1 MLPVVAFSLL
11 LSWVQVRSDTFIV
24 KSSAGEERAKL
35 VLEELEGFHQLI
47 GTLVFEKAQLPE
59 LPIEVLLI
67 GDEAQLKQLAPDTGN
82 RREVT
87 GYYQRGQDRD
97 FIVLSGRVLS
107 RTLTNIVYHELTHY
121 FLSRALAER
130 PTWLNEGLAEYFAM
144 AEIADDNIYLGR
156 ISETSLRSLRTNR
169 LLPLE
174 EFFAVDPDSPYYN
187 EARKANVFYAQA
199 WAFVHYMQNRRAE
212 AFKHYIEALTRGRAD
227 LFDYVKMSR
236 RDLEVDFN
244 NYLDLFIR
252 RTGIVRLKATPEKP
266 NMTVEAIPD
275 AEAQMTIA
283 EIFISMGRLAE
294 ARSHLEAVARLE
306 TEFPRASYYRGVL
319 ARLSDAPGARDL
331 FVDALVDEHLGPLA
345 AVNLVQMGDGYIPAV
360 RSSLENAASRGTHTS
375 NVYWALSEIYLSD
388 LREIEE
394 VVKLQNRDV
403 VGPPPRATQPEPAA
417 EPERARYAEGTNGNF
432 KFQLL
437 SESASAPQLQT
448 MVAPYYPEELLSQR
462 LGGEV
467 VLDLQLTDK
476 GEVGGLWLV
485 SATPDVF
492 ASLATEAVRHWK
504 FEESAAKIRVVLEFL
519 P

>member
-1 MLPVVAFSLL
+1 MVSVVALSLL
-11 LSWVQVRSDTFIV
+11 LSWIQVKSDTFVV

-35 VLEELEGFHQLI
+35 VLKELEAFHQLI

-67 GDEAQLKQLAPDTGN
+67 GDEAQLIQLAPDASNG
-82 RREVT
+82 REVT

-97 FIVLSGRVLS
+97 FIVMSGRVLP

-130 PTWLNEGLAEYFAM
+130 PTWLNEGLAEYFAT

-156 ISETSLRSLRTNR
+156 ISENSLRSLKTNR

-174 EFFAVDPDSPYYN
+174 EFFAVGPDSPYYN
-187 EARKANVFYAQA
+187 ETRKANVFYAQA

-212 AFKHYIEALTRGRAD
+212 AFKLYIEALTQGRAD

-236 RDLEVDFN
+236 RDLEMDFN

-252 RTGIVRLKATPEKP
+252 RTGVVRLKAASERPS
-266 NMTVEAIPD
+266 MTVEAIPD

-294 ARSHLEAVARLE
+294 ARTHLESVARLE

-319 ARLSDAPGARDL
+319 ARLSGAPGARDL

-360 RSSLENAASRGTHTS
+360 RSSLEKAASRGTHTS
-375 NVYWALSEIYLSD
+375 AVYWALSEIYLND
-388 LREIEE
+388 LLDIEE
-394 VVKLQNRDV
+394 VLKLQNRNV
-403 VGPPPRATQPEPAA
+403 VTPPPHTLQSMPVA
-417 EPERARYAEGTNGNF
+417 ETARARYAEGTNGNF

-437 SESASAPQLQT
+437 SESALAPQLQT
-448 MVAPYYPEELLSQR
+448 MVTPYYPEELLSQR

-476 GEVGGLWLV
+476 GEVGRLWLV

-492 ASLATEAVRHWK
+492 SSLATEAVRRWK
-504 FEESAAKIRVVLEFL
+504 FEESAAKIRVILEFL